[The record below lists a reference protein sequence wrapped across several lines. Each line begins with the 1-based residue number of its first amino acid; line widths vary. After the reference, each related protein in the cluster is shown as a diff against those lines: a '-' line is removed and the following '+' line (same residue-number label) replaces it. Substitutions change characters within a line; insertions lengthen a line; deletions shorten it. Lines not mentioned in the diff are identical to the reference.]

1 MAIKKK
7 RQQSP
12 KERKLSLIALPF
24 MIVGVICGILTATG
38 MGIIVW
44 LIIALICLT
53 IAIILEVKVMN
64 EHKKWIAEGNQEYRY
79 YDTETGKEVDEN
91 GNVIEVQS
99 DIKAATYFIDKYI
112 QELKLPE
119 LPKETKFDLIADW

>member
-24 MIVGVICGILTATG
+24 MIVGTICGILTATG

-53 IAIILEVKVMN
+53 IAIILVVKVMN
-64 EHKKWIAEGNQEYRY
+64 EHKKWIAEGNPEYRY
-79 YDTETGKEVDEN
+79 YDTETGQEVDAN
-91 GNVIEVQS
+91 GNP
-99 DIKAATYFIDKYI
+99 IKEKNDD
-112 QELKLPE
+112 LP
-119 LPKETKFDLIADW
+119 F